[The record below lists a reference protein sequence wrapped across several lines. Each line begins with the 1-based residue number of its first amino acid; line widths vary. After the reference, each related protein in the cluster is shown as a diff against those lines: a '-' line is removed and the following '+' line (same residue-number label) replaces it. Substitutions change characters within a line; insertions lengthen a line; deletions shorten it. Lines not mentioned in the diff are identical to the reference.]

1 MPTARKRSTDLDVQT
16 DGSLDLATV
25 LDMLKNL
32 GREELA
38 TLLAEKGEVL
48 IQDEV
53 CNHEYRY
60 GAEILEQLFP
70 TPKRTLH

>member
-1 MPTARKRSTDLDVQT
+1 MP
-16 DGSLDLATV
+16 DGPTRRAGPPGRPWSGG
-25 LDMLKNL
+25 

-38 TLLAEKGEVL
+38 ALLAEKGEVL